1 MGDLDCFLDDD
12 YSAADARFD
21 DAQDQA
27 NALHAEALDAYGA
40 KEVLEAIGEHMTAD
54 LLRLIRCGDKRAG
67 VELLTILTA
76 DVEAFCANWVEAT
89 ADDAEHQAELVAAAG
104 RTP

>member
-1 MGDLDCFLDDD
+1 
-12 YSAADARFD
+12 
-21 DAQDQA
+21 
-27 NALHAEALDAYGA
+27 
-40 KEVLEAIGEHMTAD
+40 MTAD

-67 VELLTILTA
+67 VELLAILVA

-89 ADDAEHQAELVAAAG
+89 GDEAEHQAELVATAG

>member
-1 MGDLDCFLDDD
+1 MSFDDE
-12 YSAADARFD
+12 YSALDARAD
-21 DAQDQA
+21 DAQDRV
-27 NALHAEALDAYGA
+27 NALHAEALDAYGT
-40 KEVLEAIGEHMTAD
+40 KEIKEAIGEHMTAD

-67 VELLTILTA
+67 EALLAILTA
-76 DVEAFCANWVEAT
+76 DVEAFCAEWVEAT